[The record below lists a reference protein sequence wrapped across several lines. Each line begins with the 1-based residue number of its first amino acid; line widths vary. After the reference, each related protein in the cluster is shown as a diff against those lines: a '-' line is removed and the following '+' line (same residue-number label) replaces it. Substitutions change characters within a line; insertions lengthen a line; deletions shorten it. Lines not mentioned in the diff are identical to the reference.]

1 MLVRQP
7 VSANSTIH
15 YRTRPIYVAPAAT
28 TAALQGW
35 CWDCI
40 LRLTLKHGK
49 CCIDMPLARAQEA
62 QQCCINV
69 TIHHQR
75 WRQLQPCSCY
85 PDFQLLESNL
95 MILHV

>member
-1 MLVRQP
+1 MLAHQP

-15 YRTRPIYVAPAAT
+15 CRNRPIYAAAAAI
-28 TAALQGW
+28 TALYGS
-35 CWDCI
+35 CWDSF
-40 LRLTLKHGK
+40 LGLTLKHRKG
-49 CCIDMPLARAQEA
+49 CIDMILARAQEA

-69 TIHHQR
+69 TVYQHC